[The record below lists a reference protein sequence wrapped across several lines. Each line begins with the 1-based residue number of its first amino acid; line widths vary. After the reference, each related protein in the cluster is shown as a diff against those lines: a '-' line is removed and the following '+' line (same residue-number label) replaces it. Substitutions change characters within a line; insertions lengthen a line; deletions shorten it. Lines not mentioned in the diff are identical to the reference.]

1 MLSYQHSY
9 HAGNLADVHKH
20 SLLAWTLAYLTR
32 KDKPLTYFETHAGRG
47 LYDLSSAEALKT
59 GEAAAGIARREAAFP
74 TDHPYRQA
82 IDATRA
88 AHGPHAY
95 PGSPAIAAALLR
107 QKDSITLA
115 ERHPAEHAALSK
127 ALQGKHIRCVHD
139 DGFAQAKAY
148 LPPTPRRG
156 VLLIDPSYER
166 AEDYRNAAQAVTRA
180 ARVWNVGVVLLWYPL
195 LPDHRHKTMT
205 RQLLAACPDGLI
217 DEVSFPPVRSGHGLI
232 GSGLFVLNAPFGFSE
247 EAACVAQ
254 RLTETVTDR

>member
-180 ARVWNVGVVLLWYPL
+180 ARVWNVGVVLLL
-195 LPDHRHKTMT
+195 S
-205 RQLLAACPDGLI
+205 LI
-217 DEVSFPPVRSGHGLI
+217 QI
-232 GSGLFVLNAPFGFSE
+232 
-247 EAACVAQ
+247 
-254 RLTETVTDR
+254 